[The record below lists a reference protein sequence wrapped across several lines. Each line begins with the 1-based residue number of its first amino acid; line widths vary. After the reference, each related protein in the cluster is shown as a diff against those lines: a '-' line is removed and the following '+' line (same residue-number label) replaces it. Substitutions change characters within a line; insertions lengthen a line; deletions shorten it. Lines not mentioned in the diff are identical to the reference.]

1 MIHLLNFQEQIK
13 EFFERIALTQLK
25 ITKRE
30 YSDETSQMDIHEI
43 ALYLSSKAKM
53 LEREI
58 PDCRVLLQSILDDNK
73 IAKSATFDWYP
84 PEVSN

>member
-1 MIHLLNFQEQIK
+1 MFHLMNLQEQIK
-13 EFFERIALTQLK
+13 EVFERIALTQLK

-43 ALYLSSKAKM
+43 ALYLSSKAKI
-53 LEREI
+53 LEREN
-58 PDCRVLLQSILDDNK
+58 PDFRVMLQSILDDNK
-73 IAKSATFDWYP
+73 IAKSAMFDWYP